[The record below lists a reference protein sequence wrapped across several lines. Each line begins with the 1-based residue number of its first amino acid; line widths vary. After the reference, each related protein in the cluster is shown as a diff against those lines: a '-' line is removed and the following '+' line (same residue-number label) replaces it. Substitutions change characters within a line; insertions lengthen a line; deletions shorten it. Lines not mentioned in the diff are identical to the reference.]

1 MSVEIHPCSSPEE
14 LALALEP
21 IMHYFG
27 GGFTEKDLDRWRRII
42 DISRMHAARENGAT
56 VGGAGA
62 FSFDMSLPGGA
73 TVAAGGV
80 TVVGVLPTHRRRGIL
95 NAMMRAQ
102 LDDIHRRGEPVA
114 WLWASDEMIYR
125 RFGYGMASLCCDIEV
140 PKSMSAYERPFERR
154 GATRLVGEEEALAP
168 FSEIYERVRLDR
180 PGMFSRTVD
189 WWKLRRLEDSDRG
202 RAGGAGVLNRVL
214 LTIDGRPE
222 AYALYRIHQ
231 SLHAGVSQGHVNV
244 IEAVG
249 ASLEGTREIW
259 RFLFDIDW
267 VASVKAA
274 QLPVDH
280 PLLLLAANPRRL
292 GMCVIDG
299 VWVRLVDV
307 PKALEARVI
316 APGDP
321 LVIDVSD
328 AFCPWNS
335 GRYRIAD
342 GRVAKCDAGPDLSL
356 PVSALGSIYLGG
368 FRFTELARAGVIEE
382 RTNGAA
388 ARADL
393 LFPRDRAPW
402 CPEIF

>member
-1 MSVEIHPCSSPEE
+1 MSIEVQPCSSPEE

-27 GGFTEKDLDRWRRII
+27 GGFTDKDLDRWCRII
-42 DISRMHAARENGAT
+42 DIPRMHAARENGAT

-62 FSFDMSLPGGA
+62 FTFEMTVPGG
-73 TVAAGGV
+73 TVPAGGV

-95 NAMMRAQ
+95 TAMMRAQ

-114 WLWASDEMIYR
+114 WLWASDERIYR
-125 RFGYGMASLCCDIEV
+125 RFGYGLASLCGDIEV
-140 PKSMSAYERPFERR
+140 PKSANAFDVPFERKGTAR
-154 GATRLVGEEEALAP
+154 FVAEEEALAP
-168 FSEIYERVRLDR
+168 FSAIYERVRR
-180 PGMFSRTVD
+180 GQPGMFSRTED
-189 WWKLRRLEDSDRG
+189 WWKLRRLADSDRG

-222 AYALYRIHQ
+222 AYALYRVHQ
-231 SLHAGVSQGHVNV
+231 NLHAGVSRGFVNV

-259 RFLFDIDW
+259 RYLLDIDW
-267 VASVKAA
+267 TASLKAG

-280 PLLLLAANPRRL
+280 PLVLLAANPRRL
-292 GMCVIDG
+292 TMRVIDAL
-299 VWVRLVDV
+299 WVRIVDV
-307 PKALEARVI
+307 PKALEARTI

-321 LVIDVSD
+321 VVIEVADT
-328 AFCPWNS
+328 FCPWNA

-342 GRVAKCDAGPDLSL
+342 GRVMKTDAAPDLAL
-356 PVSALGSIYLGG
+356 PVNALGSIYLGG
-368 FRFTELARAGVIEE
+368 FRFAELARAGAIEE
-382 RTNGAA
+382 RSEGAA
-388 ARADL
+388 ARADA
-393 LFPRDRAPW
+393 LFPGDRAPW